1 MKTVKKITLLLA
13 AYIGIS
19 FISLFIV
26 NQAIFVHSH
35 NNNGQTY
42 IHAHPYDKSESES
55 GNNQNTTKH
64 SHTKAELFFFQ
75 HIEILFP
82 LLFIAFAIIYKPKE
96 EARLIKYTINFKP
109 VFISS
114 SNGRDPPHFSFS

>member
-1 MKTVKKITLLLA
+1 MKTVKKITLKLV
-13 AYIGIS
+13 AYLSIS

-26 NQAIFVHSH
+26 NQAIFIHTH

-42 IHAHPYDKSESES
+42 IHAHPYDKSETET
-55 GNNQNTTKH
+55 GNNQNTAKH

-82 LLFIAFAIIYKPKE
+82 LLFIAFALIYKLKE
-96 EARLIKYTINFKP
+96 EGQLSKYTIDFKP
-109 VFISS
+109 VYISTK
-114 SNGRDPPHFSFS
+114 NGRDPPYLSFC